1 MINPDPKA
9 TSWLADAS
17 FNLLV
22 DYYPEVQCRPY
33 GTGATRENVVPFLK
47 ELELGYLCIYTKG
60 HSGYTTWNS
69 SLQTQHTQL
78 GQDMPK
84 AFRAYTRE
92 TNTRLVLYFS
102 GLLDGLAGIRHP
114 DWCMQNPDGSTKE
127 FFQMFPNMKVFALC
141 PLSPFFDEWV
151 SIQLRELIGNYD
163 PEGIWVDG
171 DWPGPCYCPRCQ
183 ARFKSDTGW
192 EGDWA
197 ELQKRPDF
205 QATYQRTW
213 ARIEHE
219 WRTRFRNFV
228 KSLKADCVYS
238 AGNVSPR
245 REFAAPFD
253 WRSGDFFSPQWFH
266 LHDMARMMRWYGTLD
281 TPYDAYVCDT
291 SFTHPRVHVRSRT
304 KTLDRML
311 QEAVTVAA
319 AGGAVGYWTYPMGN
333 GAWIPSRMKKA
344 IAVRKFIKERES
356 QLMHSTSA
364 HWTAILV
371 SDPATPTFGGG
382 GVEGAHKAMAA
393 LHRSPDIMDETG
405 IKDGSAGTPRPT
417 KMEELPQGRAKPPAE
432 PLLLQQP
439 TLPYDLIVVPEQAV
453 LDQQT
458 AQHLEAFVRAGGK
471 LLTNGSTIISPEL
484 KKMLGVTGVSYGHWH
499 DGHVRLKT
507 HDEPTGVSSGW
518 DRLELDAGTEELYP
532 LYRSWDQDNPG
543 LNGLTNNWPMHG
555 LLDEENPELAG
566 APAAILRKVGKG
578 CIVHICTDIFNQYR
592 ALGDPQM
599 LRWLREIMTILQPDP
614 LCDTDA
620 PSWVDL
626 SLRRDAEGQLLVHF
640 VNQNPG
646 RDVVKLG
653 SDDIW
658 VDEIPE
664 VGPYKLMLRLAKKP
678 ADVQW
683 APEGR
688 VLKSFWEKGVLT
700 IEVPRFKIHGCVVV
714 RE

>member
-1 MINPDPKA
+1 MD
-9 TSWLADAS
+9 TWLAEAS

-33 GTGATRENVVPFLK
+33 GSGATRENVVPFLR

-92 TNTRLVLYFS
+92 TDTRLVLYFS

-114 DWCMQNPDGSTKE
+114 DWCMQNPDGSQKE
-127 FFQMFPNMKVFALC
+127 FFQNFPNMKSFAIC

-151 SIQLRELIGNYD
+151 SIQLRELIENYD

-171 DWPGPCYCPRCQ
+171 DWPGPCYCSRCQ
-183 ARFKSDTGW
+183 NRFKSDTGW
-192 EGDWA
+192 DGDWA

-205 QATYQRTW
+205 QSAYQRTW
-213 ARIEHE
+213 TRIEHE
-219 WRTRFRNFV
+219 WRTRFRNYV

-245 REFAAPFD
+245 REFAEPFD
-253 WRSGDFFSPQWFH
+253 WRSGDFFSPNLFY
-266 LHDMARMMRWYGTLD
+266 LHDMARMMRWYGTLG

-291 SFTHPRVHVRSRT
+291 SFTHGRVQVRSRT

-311 QEAVTVAA
+311 QEAATVAA

-333 GAWIPSRMKKA
+333 GAWIPSRMNKA
-344 IAVRKFIKERES
+344 IAVRKFIKARES
-356 QLMHSTSA
+356 QLVHSTSA

-382 GVEGAHKAMAA
+382 GVEGAHKIMAA

-405 IKDGSAGTPRPT
+405 IT
-417 KMEELPQGRAKPPAE
+417 AK
-432 PLLLQQP
+432 
-439 TLPYDLIVVPEQAV
+439 LPYDLMVVPEQAV
-453 LDQQT
+453 LDCQS
-458 AQHLEAFVRAGGK
+458 AQRLEEFVRAGGK
-471 LLTNGSTIISPEL
+471 LLTNGSSINSPEL

-518 DRLELDAGTEELYP
+518 DRLEVEADTEELYP
-532 LYRSWDQDNPG
+532 LYLSWDQNNPN

-555 LLDEENPELAG
+555 LLDEENPEPAG

-578 CIVHICTDIFNQYR
+578 CIIHICTDIFNQYR
-592 ALGDPQM
+592 VLGDPQM
-599 LRWLREIMTILQPDP
+599 LRWLREIMNILQPEP
-614 LCDTDA
+614 LCETDA

-626 SLRRDAEGQLLVHF
+626 SLRYDASGQLLVHF

-653 SDDIW
+653 SDDTW

-664 VGPYKLMLRLAKKP
+664 VGPYTLTLRLAEKP
-678 ADVQW
+678 GEVYW

-688 VLKSFWEKGVLT
+688 AVVSTWANGVLAL
-700 IEVPRFKIHGCVVV
+700 EVPRFKIHGCVVV
-714 RE
+714 RAKA